1 MKRQKGFIMLEGLVG
16 VAILGLVVLFVIST
30 FGMRLNFDKRNDIR
44 AKAFY
49 LAEQGIERVRAHP
62 EGINTGEFQ
71 TEDFGT
77 IEGYPRFK
85 REYRFSQVSLP
96 APGSVTVWEVRVGVM
111 WRKDASSTPWRA
123 LELVSYVVQKQ

>member
-1 MKRQKGFIMLEGLVG
+1 MKEQKGFIMLEGLVG

-30 FGMRLNFDKRNDIR
+30 FGMRLTLDRRNDIR

-62 EGINTGEFQ
+62 EGISTGEFQ

-77 IEGYPRFK
+77 IEGFPHFR

-96 APGSVTVWEVRVGVM
+96 TPGSVTVWEVKVGVL
-111 WRKDASSTPWRA
+111 WRKDSNSTPWRA
-123 LELVSYVVQKQ
+123 LELVSYVFQRQ